1 MQRDNKVVSWRK
13 TLMTIK
19 EMRKQ
24 HERILL
30 LSIFVLIATIIIGV
44 FEVYA
49 SISDNNKNSQLTSKN
64 IEVSIPVDQMSD
76 TDIDSEYK
84 LNLVDNS
91 LVINPETLV
100 NVGDNIK
107 TIVDVNKL
115 NNIVHTVD
123 DTLSLYTVD
132 DLSDY
137 SYITYSNEDMSK
149 FIEITIMSKIP
160 DAFDMS
166 IFGLDNID
174 ADSDKK
180 LLISDAMIVNTDNT
194 IQALDSIYNS
204 GYVFVSMSGNLN
216 ILGSENMISSSETA
230 ESASYSEM
238 RDFLNKI
245 KLSLK
250 FVETSDKNID
260 FLVENQKTLTVE
272 DLDKLRKTV
281 GHSDKDISF
290 EKAVVDESSSEQ
302 SGEKSTDESAVSDSK
317 SLGYGVYL
325 STTDS
330 VLRILDTGDNSI
342 YLKIY
347 GNKASEDSVA
357 SIEDMVETVYPN
369 VYINTNTNEIGIIIS
384 ESGMYILKPAENI
397 SNELIQTI
405 AEWAG
410 LSSDTEKS
418 IVDTDIQPELTSVM
432 DESVVSAAKEQLNN
446 NTDSE
451 NTEEQ

>member
-1 MQRDNKVVSWRK
+1 
-13 TLMTIK
+13 MTIK

-44 FEVYA
+44 FEVFA

-216 ILGSENMISSSETA
+216 ILGSKNMVSSSETA

-250 FVETSDKNID
+250 FVEASDKNID

-281 GHSDKDISF
+281 GHSDEDISF

-302 SGEKSTDESAVSDSK
+302 PGEKSTDESAVSDSK

-330 VLRILDTGDNSI
+330 VLRILDTNDNSI

-384 ESGMYILKPAENI
+384 ESGMYILKSAENI

>member
-1 MQRDNKVVSWRK
+1 M
-13 TLMTIK
+13 
-19 EMRKQ
+19 
-24 HERILL
+24 
-30 LSIFVLIATIIIGV
+30 
-44 FEVYA
+44 
-49 SISDNNKNSQLTSKN
+49 
-64 IEVSIPVDQMSD
+64 
-76 TDIDSEYK
+76 
-84 LNLVDNS
+84 
-91 LVINPETLV
+91 
-100 NVGDNIK
+100 
-107 TIVDVNKL
+107 
-115 NNIVHTVD
+115 
-123 DTLSLYTVD
+123 
-132 DLSDY
+132 
-137 SYITYSNEDMSK
+137 
-149 FIEITIMSKIP
+149 
-160 DAFDMS
+160 
-166 IFGLDNID
+166 
-174 ADSDKK
+174 
-180 LLISDAMIVNTDNT
+180 
-194 IQALDSIYNS
+194 
-204 GYVFVSMSGNLN
+204 N

-281 GHSDKDISF
+281 GHSKEDISF

-317 SLGYGVYL
+317 SLKYGVYL

-330 VLRILDTGDNSI
+330 VLRILDTNDNSI

-357 SIEDMVETVYPN
+357 SIEDMVETIYPN

-405 AEWAG
+405 ADWAG

-451 NTEEQ
+451 NTKEQ